1 MKTLLV
7 LLGPT
12 AVGKTELAL
21 QLAERL
27 GTVIVNADSRQIYRD
42 MPICTAA
49 PTPVQIARV
58 RHYFVGT
65 HALHETFSAAQFE
78 AEALRV
84 LEQEW
89 TERDTVVLTGGSMMY
104 IDALLRGIDDMPN
117 VDPEIRSSVRRQY
130 EAEGLESLLALL
142 RLLDPDYYARV
153 DRRNTQRVLHGVEM
167 CLSTGRPFSS
177 FHTGRRK
184 ERPFRIVQVG
194 LHRERAELYRRI
206 DARVDAMV
214 QEGLVD
220 EARTI
225 VQSLLP
231 YLGDG
236 VATGPGNGADACP
249 GDGTNAGAGA
259 NTGAGLCDRLTRRY
273 NSLNTV
279 GMKEMLLYLEGTYT
293 LAQACER
300 IAHATRI
307 YSKKQMTWFR
317 RDPEITW
324 FHPDEMCKIE
334 DFLRAQSVFV
344 L

>member
-7 LLGPT
+7 ILGPT

-21 QLAERL
+21 RVAERL

-58 RHYFVGT
+58 KHYFVGT

-78 AEALRV
+78 TEALGV
-84 LEQEW
+84 LEAELAQ
-89 TERDTVVLTGGSMMY
+89 RDTVVLTGGSMMY

-117 VDPEIRSSVRRQY
+117 VDPDVRRSVRRQY
-130 EAEGLESLLALL
+130 EAEGLDPLLAML

-177 FHTGRRK
+177 FHTGRCK
-184 ERPFRIVQVG
+184 PRPFRIVQVG
-194 LHRERAELYRRI
+194 LQRERPELYARI
-206 DARVDAMV
+206 DARVQAMI
-214 QEGLVD
+214 EAGLVE
-220 EARTI
+220 EARAI
-225 VQSLLP
+225 VARLADSVP
-231 YLGDG
+231 EGEPESDASAASVG
-236 VATGPGNGADACP
+236 PTGKAAPS
-249 GDGTNAGAGA
+249 GTAPV
-259 NTGAGLCDRLTRRY
+259 CDRLTRRY
-273 NSLNTV
+273 NALCTV
-279 GMKEMLLYLEGTYT
+279 GMKEMLLYLDGVYT
-293 LAQACER
+293 LPQACQQ

-317 RDPEITW
+317 RDPQITW
-324 FHPDEMCKIE
+324 FHPDETDKI
-334 DFLRAQSVFV
+334 DVFLHAQSVFV

>member
-7 LLGPT
+7 ILGPT

-21 QLAERL
+21 RMAERL
-27 GTVIVNADSRQIYRD
+27 GTVIVGADSRQIYRD

-84 LEQEW
+84 LADEFTQ
-89 TERDTVVLTGGSMMY
+89 RDAVVLTGGSMMY
-104 IDALLRGIDDMPN
+104 IDALLRGIDDMPD
-117 VDPEIRSSVRRQY
+117 VDPEVRRSVRRQY
-130 EAEGLESLLALL
+130 EAEGLDPLLAML

-184 ERPFRIVQVG
+184 PRPFRIVQVG
-194 LHRERAELYRRI
+194 LRRERPELYARI
-206 DARVDAMV
+206 DARVQAM
-214 QEGLVD
+214 
-220 EARTI
+220 I
-225 VQSLLP
+225 
-231 YLGDG
+231 
-236 VATGPGNGADACP
+236 
-249 GDGTNAGAGA
+249 
-259 NTGAGLCDRLTRRY
+259 GAGLVEEARAIVARLAGAAAEGVAPAASVGPTGAAPIYDCLTRRY
-273 NSLNTV
+273 NSLCTV
-279 GMKEMLLYLEGTYT
+279 GMKEMLLYLDGVYT
-293 LAQACER
+293 LPQACER

-324 FHPDEMCKIE
+324 FHPDETDKIE
-334 DFLRAQSVFV
+334 AFLHAQSVFV